1 MQVETFVNMLNV
13 DFYTGVPDSLLSY
26 GCLWN

>member
-13 DFYTGVPDSLLSY
+13 DFYMSSRPNFPSRLTTA
-26 GCLWN
+26 